1 MVLPERRVCE
11 YEIAITACA
20 IRTCTLGWF
29 SSPEIGNPTRRQ
41 LVHGG
46 CGKAAILAGAALQR
60 VRENRNSAGAVEQ
73 RLPVPAA
80 ERRKNAA
87 HGASRG

>member
-41 LVHGG
+41 LQGVLCQEIAEELRIGDWSLESATGG
-46 CGKAAILAGAALQR
+46 VKGRGFSRA
-60 VRENRNSAGAVEQ
+60 VSAF
-73 RLPVPAA
+73 
-80 ERRKNAA
+80 K
-87 HGASRG
+87 